1 MAGKKAPAPLCGFP
15 KWGGGTCMTPTRD
28 PSGQC
33 RHHRGKDPNAER
45 ERLSQVAKNQAAH
58 DAFWAEKQAAF
69 NSSGYRERSD
79 WDRDQRAHNEQI
91 HADERLDA
99 DDIRT
104 AIETAL
110 NHPSEEDQ
118 FVTQDALIQD
128 AASDD
133 PSLSPESVGRLIN
146 EHVDGDVRVYA
157 IRHPYADAE
166 HLAAVAASDSEPK
179 VIVEEARQR
188 LDELTGRN

>member
-1 MAGKKAPAPLCGFP
+1 MGTKKAPAPICGFP
-15 KWGGGTCMTPTRD
+15 LLSGVCNTPTRD

-33 RHHRGKDPNAER
+33 RHHRGKDPQKER
-45 ERLSQVAKNQAAH
+45 EHLSQIARNQAAH

-69 NSSGYRERSD
+69 NSSGYQKRSD
-79 WDRDQRAHNEQI
+79 WDRDQRADSEELQS
-91 HADERLDA
+91 AERLA
-99 DDIRT
+99 PDDIRS

-110 NHPSEEDQ
+110 NRPSEEDQ
-118 FVTQDALIQD
+118 FVTQDALMQD

-146 EHVDGDVRVYA
+146 EHIDGDVRVYA

-188 LDELTGRN
+188 LDELTGRS